1 MLNTE
6 NNASTLEDLA
16 ELGKGNS
23 VTHEAGHVVGLGDL
37 KDKIYSE
44 LTMYGYSEEGETKK
58 ISLEN
63 GDKLGTQFLYG
74 E

>member
-23 VTHEAGHVVGLGDL
+23 VIASYYPNNLMATEIHAE
-37 KDKIYSE
+37 SP
-44 LTMYGYSEEGETKK
+44 
-58 ISLEN
+58 
-63 GDKLGTQFLYG
+63 
-74 E
+74 